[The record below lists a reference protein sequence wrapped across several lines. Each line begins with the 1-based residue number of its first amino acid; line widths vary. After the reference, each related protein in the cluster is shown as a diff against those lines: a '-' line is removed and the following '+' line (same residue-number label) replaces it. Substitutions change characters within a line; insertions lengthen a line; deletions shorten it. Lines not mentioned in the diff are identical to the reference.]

1 MLLRKSI
8 PAKDK
13 SLHIGGSKSIS
24 NRLLILNKLFERVN
38 ITNLST
44 SQDTQLLMAALEDDA
59 EIIDIHHAGTA
70 MRFLT
75 SYFAIDNER
84 QVILTGSSRMKER
97 PIFPLVNALRD
108 LGADIEYLE
117 NDGYPPIK
125 IRGAELKKNSVEI
138 NANVSSQF
146 ITSLMLIG
154 AKIKGGLKI
163 ILKGEITSRPYLDMT
178 MRILKDVGIK
188 VSFENN
194 EISIGAY
201 SGGDHQLKYYE
212 IESDWS
218 SASYYYSLAAI
229 GRTALRL
236 TRFGNQSMQGDAVIK
251 QLYWDFFGVNTV
263 SDSGESS
270 IQLYPQQNFTYPEKI
285 VANMNDCPDIAQT
298 LCVTAAALKIHF
310 DITGLKTLKIKETDR
325 LAALKNELAKL
336 GCITQITDDRI
347 YSVKYTDPEKP
358 IVIKTY
364 NDHRMAMSF
373 APYCLINSLEIEN
386 PDVVDKS
393 YPEFWEHFK
402 SLVQPEPKI
411 I

>member
-13 SLHIGGSKSIS
+13 SVHIGGSKSIS

-84 QVILTGSSRMKER
+84 QVILTGSPRMKER

-117 NDGYPPIK
+117 KYGYPPLK
-125 IRGAELKKNSVEI
+125 IRSTELKKNSVEI

-201 SGGDHQLKYYE
+201 YGGDHQLKYYE

-218 SASYYYSLAAI
+218 SASYFYSLAAI
-229 GRTALRL
+229 GRTPLRL
-236 TRFGNQSMQGDAVIK
+236 TRFVAQSMQGDAVIK

-270 IQLYPQQNFTYPEKI
+270 ILLFPHKSFSYPEKI
-285 VANMNDCPDIAQT
+285 VINMNDCPDIAQT

-336 GCITQITDDRI
+336 GCITEITDDRI
-347 YSVKYTDPEKP
+347 YSVKYTDPEEP
-358 IVIKTY
+358 ILIKTY

-393 YPEFWEHFK
+393 YPEFWEHLK
-402 SLVQPEPKI
+402 SLVEPEPKI